1 MTKLFRILVR
11 HFEVLSLGHL
21 QVGLQR
27 VDLRLVRLLKKP
39 ESFRLLGDLFGLRLE
54 VLLVLLLRFS
64 ELGILAFE
72 GVCAFDG
79 MGCIKRV
86 SLELDGRCV
95 GLVLARKPAGQ

>member
-1 MTKLFRILVR
+1 MW
-11 HFEVLSLGHL
+11 
-21 QVGLQR
+21 
-27 VDLRLVRLLKKP
+27 RLVGMGL
-39 ESFRLLGDLFGLRLE
+39 ESGKL
-54 VLLVLLLRFS
+54 FS